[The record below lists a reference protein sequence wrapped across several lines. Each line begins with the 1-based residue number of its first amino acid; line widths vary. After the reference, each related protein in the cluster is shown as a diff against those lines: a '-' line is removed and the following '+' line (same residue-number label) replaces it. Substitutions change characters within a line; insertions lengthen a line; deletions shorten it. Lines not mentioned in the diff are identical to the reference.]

1 MASRL
6 EQDMLAVVAALGS
19 GASTHVFGVQ
29 ELVKRASPPRVVW
42 DRGRGSFEAPSIRC
56 NTEPRPIMSLKQ
68 TVAIHIWA
76 RTDEELETM
85 LGNEIIGLS
94 RIANASYSIESF
106 EPGAVNEEWVRLGFC
121 GVLTASVTQSVD
133 DEVIPVGQVTRFEQ
147 DPVWTP
153 GGDDAWLES
162 GDVVPVQSLT
172 FDAATKT
179 ITRSTGDWSGIT
191 TATFSVVGT
200 EDNDGTYTVDS
211 IAGNDIIVD
220 ESLTDEQIRISQV
233 TFTSL

>member
-19 GASTHVFGVQ
+19 GASPHVFGVQ

-42 DRGRGSFEAPSIRC
+42 DRGRGSFEAPAIRGT
-56 NTEPRPIMSLKQ
+56 TEPRPVVSLKQ
-68 TVAIHIWA
+68 TVAIHLWA

-94 RIANASYSIESF
+94 RIANASYSVESF
-106 EPGAVNEEWVRLGFC
+106 EPGAVNEEWIRLGFC
-121 GVLTASVTQSVD
+121 GVLTASVTHSVD
-133 DEVIPVGQVTRFEQ
+133 DEVIPVGQVVRFEQ

-162 GDVVPVQSLT
+162 GDIVPIEAMT
-172 FDAATKT
+172 FDATTRT
-179 ITRSTGDWSGIT
+179 IFRSTGNWTGIT
-191 TATFSVVGT
+191 STTFSVTGSAH
-200 EDNDGTYTVDS
+200 NDGTYTVDLVG
-211 IAGNDIIVD
+211 GNAISVN